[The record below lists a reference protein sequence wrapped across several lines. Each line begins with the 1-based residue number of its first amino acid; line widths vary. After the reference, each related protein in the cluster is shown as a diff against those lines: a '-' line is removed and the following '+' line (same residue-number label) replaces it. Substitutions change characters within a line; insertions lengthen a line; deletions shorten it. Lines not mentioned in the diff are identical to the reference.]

1 MITRIKMYGLGGQ
14 GVVTAAK
21 ILSIAVSVH
30 EDRYA
35 ITVPAYGHE
44 RRGAPVYTD
53 MVIDD
58 KRVLQNCYVYE
69 PDLIVIF
76 DDALIDKNVDVGL
89 GSSPETVVIINTT
102 SEEVIENYKKAFG
115 FKNVYKVD
123 ATEISVKTIGLN
135 IPNSAMLGA
144 VAKCGYAKIESVEA
158 AIKEFFGTKAGDKN
172 AETARKSYDGTEA
185 C

>member
-1 MITRIKMYGLGGQ
+1 MMTRIKMYGLGGQ

-21 ILSIAVSVH
+21 ILSVVVSVY
-30 EDRYA
+30 EDKYA

-53 MVIDD
+53 MVIDEE
-58 KRVLQNCYVYE
+58 RVLQNCYVYE

-76 DDALIDKNVDVGL
+76 DDGLIDKKVDVGA
-89 GSSPETVVIINTT
+89 GSHDDTVVIINTT
-102 SEEVIENYKKAFG
+102 NDETVNRYKEAFG
-115 FKNVYKVD
+115 FKNVFKVG
-123 ATEISVKTIGLN
+123 ATDIAVKNIGLN

-144 VAKCGYAKIESVEA
+144 IAKSGYAKIESVEKA
-158 AIKEFFGTKAGDKN
+158 VTEYFGAKGGDKN
-172 AETARKSYDGTEA
+172 ATTARESYEDTKA